1 MHDPHSHE
9 RKRLASGIV
18 RTSHLCCQRNHLRHK
33 QDQQHG
39 HVPVSGEEAFHS
51 ENYSTTET
59 LSKTQSGDGQ
69 SENRAMLLTQCSDHP
84 ITRFLISY
92 SIEILRSSLKSLSIL
107 PVPSTTLASGSS
119 AIETGRPV
127 SSRIRLSRF
136 FSRAPPPVSTMPRSL
151 ISALSSGGVRSSATR
166 MAVTIVATHSP
177 RASRISPSP
186 IETVRGTPS
195 IRLRPLISI
204 ARGLCRGDAE
214 PTSIF
219 IASAARPS

>member
-69 SENRAMLLTQCSDHP
+69 SENRAMLLTRRSDHP
-84 ITRFLISY
+84 ITRFLTSY
-92 SIEILRSSLKSLSIL
+92 SIEILRSSLKSLSIF
-107 PVPSTTLASGSS
+107 PVPSTTEASGSS
-119 AIETGRPV
+119 AIETGKPV

-136 FSRAPPPVSTMPRSL
+136 FRSAPPPVSTMPRSL
-151 ISALSSGGVRSSATR
+151 ISAESLGGVRSSATR
-166 MAVTIVATHSP
+166 IAFRIVATHSESD
-177 RASRISPSP
+177 SRISLSSTV
-186 IETVRGTPS
+186 TVRGTPS
-195 IRLRPLISI
+195 IKLRPL
-204 ARGLCRGDAE
+204 
-214 PTSIF
+214 
-219 IASAARPS
+219 